1 MAKRKPTKVVERPKT
16 RKELRKDKRTQ
27 KKANRVHF
35 HKRKKELKIEYRE
48 RLKQQ
53 KKDKNKKG
61 PAKRSRDSD
70 AESDAERAADGDDDI
85 YDQAD
90 MSSGN
95 ESDDPNVRGS
105 GDSDEEI
112 ESDFTLSDDELE
124 QKFAGRVKAKPP
136 KKPKAPP
143 TQQDNFLA
151 DLQKEKQKQR
161 KLEKEMRKQRVKQ
174 LRAANE
180 DEDKMIRKLEKQLKI
195 DKKRSEKHVPTMF
208 NDGLEYALELC
219 LPENIQKMYTAAK
232 EAADNEANDSDAGF
246 EEDLAQAMGETASKT
261 RKRKLAEVEQGGK
274 GAPTKQ
280 QQAKDLVQEA
290 AAARS
295 ALKMAK
301 LRQAESKYFD
311 TDDELDSDLSGNDS
325 EYEYDGEGGSSSDDQ
340 VLEVHNAHKKK
351 KQSAMSKKDEVDEY
365 SDDDFGLQDDENDF
379 EDDESDED
387 DGDEDGEDFSDDDD
401 EGPEEVH
408 KQKKTK
414 QTAPKKAGGK
424 KQVVEEDTEE
434 EEEEEDDFSDES
446 DDESEPEPP
455 KNNKKPAK
463 PVAKK
468 QPVAG
473 KQKQVEPDSDDFG
486 DGDDDF
492 DEDVF
497 GLSSGDE
504 VDEPVAKKQA
514 KSDVWEDIYGRTR
527 DKDGNVVAV
536 SITVY

>member
-53 KKDKNKKG
+53 KKDAKKKG
-61 PAKRSRDSD
+61 AKPKHRASD
-70 AESDAERAADGDDDI
+70 EESADEALAADDDI

-90 MSSGN
+90 MSSGQ
-95 ESDDPNVRGS
+95 
-105 GDSDEEI
+105 DSDEPNDYDDDESI
-112 ESDFTLSDDELE
+112 ASDFTLSDAEME
-124 QKFAGRVKAKPP
+124 QKFAGRKNP
-136 KKPKAPP
+136 KKAKAPP
-143 TQQDNFLA
+143 SEHDHFLA

-246 EEDLAQAMGETASKT
+246 EEDLALAMGETAAKT
-261 RKRKLAEVEQGGK
+261 KKRKLAEVAADGK
-274 GAPTKQ
+274 GAPTTKKKQ
-280 QQAKDLVQEA
+280 ATDAAEAA

-301 LRQAESKYFD
+301 LRQAESKYFGS
-311 TDDELDSDLSGNDS
+311 DDELDSDLSGNDS
-325 EYEYDGEGGSSSDDQ
+325 EYEHEDGEGEGSSDDQ

-351 KQSAMSKKDEVDEY
+351 KQAKGKKEEEEEF
-365 SDDDFGLQDDENDF
+365 SDDFGLQDDENDF
-379 EDDESDED
+379 EDDESDD
-387 DGDEDGEDFSDDDD
+387 DDDEEDFSDDDD
-401 EGPEEVH
+401 EAPEEVH
-408 KQKKTK
+408 KPKKTK
-414 QTAPKKAGGK
+414 QATSKTAGGK
-424 KQVVEEDTEE
+424 KPVVEEDS
-434 EEEEEDDFSDES
+434 EDADFDDES
-446 DDESEPEPP
+446 DTESDYESEPEPP

-463 PVAKK
+463 PATAKK
-468 QPVAG
+468 QPAAVKKPA
-473 KQKQVEPDSDDFG
+473 EPDSDDFG

-504 VDEPVAKKQA
+504 DVEPVAKKPT

-527 DKDGNVVAV
+527 DKDGNVVTV
-536 SITVY
+536 SNCFYIYIHKI